1 MEKTKAKKQMKGVVT
16 SNKMQNTVVVAISTY
31 KKHPKYQKFSK
42 VVRKFKAHDAT
53 GQLQIGDNVVI
64 EETRPISK
72 TTHFIVVK

>member
-1 MEKTKAKKQMKGVVT
+1 MENTKKQMKGTVT

-31 KKHPKYQKFSK
+31 KKHPKYHKFQK

-53 GQLQIGDNVVI
+53 GQLQIGDNVTI

-72 TTHFIVVK
+72 DTHFIVVK

>member
-1 MEKTKAKKQMKGVVT
+1 MEKTNKQKQMKGVVT
-16 SNKMQNTVVVAISTY
+16 SNKMQNTVVVAVSSY
-31 KKHPKYQKFSK
+31 KKHEKYHKFEK

-72 TTHFIVVK
+72 STHFIVVK